1 MPDNNYLKPQVPL
14 NIQNDY
20 FYPLT
25 TDDQVIMSD
34 GRRLNQLNLD
44 KDDSPIVFIGSS
56 ENFPAKGDA
65 GKIYIKNGYIYM
77 WSGSSY
83 RILGVQSV
91 NNKTGQVELT
101 AADVGALSHPT
112 EVSSAHNG
120 DHLIIQS
127 ISNGRIIVGFESSTA
142 MTGGF
147 IEFTEDS
154 EVEERKSNTLY
165 GKQLQ
170 VISDDTSTSSYSG

>member
-1 MPDNNYLKPQVPL
+1 
-14 NIQNDY
+14 
-20 FYPLT
+20 
-25 TDDQVIMSD
+25 
-34 GRRLNQLNLD
+34 
-44 KDDSPIVFIGSS
+44 
-56 ENFPAKGDA
+56 
-65 GKIYIKNGYIYM
+65 M

-127 ISNGRIIVGFESSTA
+127 ISSGRIIVGFESSTA